1 MKPVKISILI
11 LVILTIS
18 VYANSIYIGHTTKT
32 IAEKVDKIDTENT
45 ENAAES
51 FDELFDEF
59 KKAERY
65 ISITVS
71 HDDLTNIE
79 ENFSEIIGAAN
90 AGNNI
95 GVTTAKSRLKDALI
109 HLGRLSGINIDS
121 IL

>member
-51 FDELFDEF
+51 FNELFDEF
-59 KKAERY
+59 KRFQLKETFDFTFQAKMA
-65 ISITVS
+65 
-71 HDDLTNIE
+71 
-79 ENFSEIIGAAN
+79 GAQK
-90 AGNNI
+90 I
-95 GVTTAKSRLKDALI
+95 KDAPPRGGVFFDCQNLT
-109 HLGRLSGINIDS
+109 RLQPAGFAHTVHRATSRVQS
-121 IL
+121 IE